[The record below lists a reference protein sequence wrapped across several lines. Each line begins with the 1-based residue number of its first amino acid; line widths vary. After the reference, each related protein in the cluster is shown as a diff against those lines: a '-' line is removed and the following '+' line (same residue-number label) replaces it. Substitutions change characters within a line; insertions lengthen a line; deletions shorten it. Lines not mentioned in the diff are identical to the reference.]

1 MKSQCSHV
9 EQSDSADEKGK
20 WVLVAQWSPA
30 LCDPMDCNLP
40 GSSVHG
46 ILQTRILEW
55 VAISFS
61 INLYNAV
68 CQLCLSKIGR
78 RNQYLW
84 IYLQITTI
92 NVSFSFFPNVPL
104 VSKISHRVASI
115 LLKNS
120 IKSLVKYIGYQ
131 NISINPYTI
140 AKLKMFIF
148 F

>member
-1 MKSQCSHV
+1 MCVSQIIMLHTLNLYSCHLVSMSV
-9 EQSDSADEKGK
+9 PDSSETP
-20 WVLVAQWSPA
+20 WTVAHQAP
-30 LCDPMDCNLP
+30 L
-40 GSSVHG
+40 SVAR
-46 ILQTRILEW
+46 TLEW
-55 VAISFS
+55 AAISFS
-61 INLYNAV
+61 INLYNTV